1 MHWLSSLAPQVQP
14 ATLKSYLTHVKSM
27 HIEADLDFSACES
40 PLVQRLIRGIKRYH
54 GEKGRKPK
62 QPITLP
68 VLTQLLKSLQ
78 PRNDPLHCVVY
89 AACCLAFSGLLR
101 CGEFTTKSSRFN
113 PATHLSKS
121 CIKFMPSPASPA
133 YILLTLPASKTD
145 PFRKGVTL
153 TIAAAPGQPT
163 CPVSAMQQLLQNS
176 SASPDSPL
184 FEVAPGIPLQRDTF
198 IQCVRSALSQ
208 AGFDPRL
215 YAGHSFRRGG
225 ASSAAY
231 TGFSDH
237 QIQLLGRWRSDAYKL
252 YIETDHTRLLQLSTL
267 LHWAR
272 PPPAPSRPSGPSA
285 QA

>member
-1 MHWLSSLAPQVQP
+1 
-14 ATLKSYLTHVKSM
+14 
-27 HIEADLDFSACES
+27 
-40 PLVQRLIRGIKRYH
+40 
-54 GEKGRKPK
+54 
-62 QPITLP
+62 
-68 VLTQLLKSLQ
+68 
-78 PRNDPLHCVVY
+78 
-89 AACCLAFSGLLR
+89 
-101 CGEFTTKSSRFN
+101 
-113 PATHLSKS
+113 
-121 CIKFMPSPASPA
+121 
-133 YILLTLPASKTD
+133 
-145 PFRKGVTL
+145 
-153 TIAAAPGQPT
+153 
-163 CPVSAMQQLLQNS
+163 MQQLLQNS

-231 TGFSDH
+231 AGFSDH